1 MAYEDFFVF
10 PAFVEV
16 ADPAAVLAAVNRI
29 AKDTGAVIVLFDAE
43 KMAGPA
49 HVKAAAAHAVRS
61 FATGKP
67 VARTLAMEMLVY
79 ASGQRQCSLAPRFGL
94 HGGRNFMYVLIAG
107 GDRADAERRL
117 TAVVQ
122 RETSVPTASP
132 AVLMKEF
139 GITAEELEIV
149 GPDRIAEL
157 VVERVALLDA
167 YR

>member
-1 MAYEDFFVF
+1 MTDEDFFVF

-16 ADPAAVLAAVNRI
+16 ADPAAVLTAVNGI
-29 AKDTGAVIVLFDAE
+29 TKNTGSVIVLFDAE

-61 FATGKP
+61 FASGKP

-94 HGGRNFMYVLIAG
+94 HAGRNFVYVLITG
-107 GDRADAERRL
+107 GDRAEAERQL
-117 TAVVQ
+117 LAVVR
-122 RETSVPTASP
+122 REDSVPAASH

-139 GITAEELEIV
+139 GITAEELEVV

-157 VVERVALLDA
+157 VVERVALLDT
-167 YR
+167 YK